1 VWSGSDDPNARTICN
16 CDIVIAN
23 PNTLESMALLL
34 RRQGNGA
41 GQEHTVTTELFLKR
55 DRKENIKYFKMIA
68 PVGSTFAW
76 TINKKVRVQ
85 QLLFVM

>member
-1 VWSGSDDPNARTICN
+1 
-16 CDIVIAN
+16 
-23 PNTLESMALLL
+23 MALLL